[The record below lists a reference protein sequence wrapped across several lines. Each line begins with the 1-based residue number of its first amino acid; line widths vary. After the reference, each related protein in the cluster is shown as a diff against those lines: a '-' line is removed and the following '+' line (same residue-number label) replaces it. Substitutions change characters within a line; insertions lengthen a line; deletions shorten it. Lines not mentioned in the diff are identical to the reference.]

1 MIKNREP
8 LSMQE
13 AMKYV
18 DKEKRPE
25 MLAFTKQFSKL
36 SPEKAEELRKK
47 LNDLNLI
54 KLNKSNI
61 SKLIE
66 ILPEDKDGLTKVLP
80 ESNIDENETNIILE
94 TIKEHK

>member
-25 MLAFTKQFSKL
+25 VQAFTKQFTKL

-66 ILPEDKDGLTKVLP
+66 MLPEDKDALMKVLP
-80 ESNIDENETNIILE
+80 ESNIDENETTVILE

>member
-18 DKEKRPE
+18 NKETKPE
-25 MLAFTKQFSKL
+25 VIAFTKHFTKL
-36 SPEKAEELRKK
+36 SVEKAEELRKS
-47 LNDLNLI
+47 LNELNLI

-80 ESNIDENETNIILE
+80 ESNLDENETNIILE
-94 TIKEHK
+94 TIKEYK

>member
-13 AMKYV
+13 AMKYI

-25 MLAFTKQFSKL
+25 VIAFTKQFSKL

-66 ILPEDKDGLTKVLP
+66 ILPEDKGGFTKVLP
-80 ESNIDENETNIILE
+80 ESNIDENVTNIILE

>member
-1 MIKNREP
+1 MIKHRES

-13 AMKYV
+13 AMQYV

-25 MLAFTKQFSKL
+25 LIAFAKQFAKM

-61 SKLIE
+61 SKIIE
-66 ILPEDKDGLTKVLP
+66 ILPEDKDGLIKILP
-80 ESNIDENETNIILE
+80 DSNLDENETNTILE

>member
-1 MIKNREP
+1 MIKHREP

-25 MLAFTKQFSKL
+25 VVAFVKQFTKL

-54 KLNKSNI
+54 KLNKNNI

-66 ILPEDKDGLTKVLP
+66 MLPEDKDALTKVLP
-80 ESNIDENETNIILE
+80 ESNIDENETNIILD

>member
-18 DKEKRPE
+18 DKEKRSE
-25 MLAFTKQFSKL
+25 TIAFTKQFTKM

-47 LNDLNLI
+47 LNSLDLI

-80 ESNIDENETNIILE
+80 DSNIDENETNTILE
-94 TIKEHK
+94 TIKEYK

>member
-1 MIKNREP
+1 MIKHQEP

-18 DKEKRPE
+18 NKEKRPE
-25 MLAFTKQFSKL
+25 VIAFVKQFTKL

-47 LNDLNLI
+47 LNSLNLI

-66 ILPEDKDGLTKVLP
+66 MLPEDKDALIKILP
-80 ESNIDENETNIILE
+80 ESNIDENETNTILD
-94 TIKEHK
+94 TIKEYK

>member
-18 DKEKRPE
+18 DKEKQPE
-25 MLAFTKQFSKL
+25 VIAFAKQFSKL

-80 ESNIDENETNIILE
+80 ESNIDENETTIILD

>member
-25 MLAFTKQFSKL
+25 VHAFTKQFTKL

-66 ILPEDKDGLTKVLP
+66 MLPEDKDALMKVLP
-80 ESNIDENETNIILE
+80 ESNIDENETTVILE

>member
-13 AMKYV
+13 AMKYI
-18 DKEKRPE
+18 DKEKKPE
-25 MLAFTKQFSKL
+25 VLAFTKQFTKL
-36 SPEKAEELRKK
+36 SSEKAEELRQS
-47 LNDLNLI
+47 LNNLDLI

-80 ESNIDENETNIILE
+80 ESNLDENETNIILE
-94 TIKEHK
+94 TIKQNK